1 MCPQFGSRFH
11 FHLLYAIKNLNM
23 YYTNYDYLQFAEMP
37 HQGNEIIAQGNA
49 LGK

>member
-1 MCPQFGSRFH
+1 
-11 FHLLYAIKNLNM
+11 M
-23 YYTNYDYLQFAEMP
+23 YYTNYDYLQFTETP